1 MRELTLDDLRT
12 MMRSCA
18 GVDELVDLDSDIS
31 DIGFDDLGYDSLAL
45 LEIQSRIQREIGVKV
60 PEEGLEYMTTPA
72 ATIAWVNSLI
82 LAAAA

>member
-18 GVDELVDLDSDIS
+18 GVDELVDLDSDIA
-31 DIGFDDLGYDSLAL
+31 GLTFEDLGYDSLAL
-45 LEIQSRIQREIGVKV
+45 LELQSRIQQSWGVRV
-60 PEEGLEYMTTPA
+60 PDDALDFMVTPGG
-72 ATIAWVNSLI
+72 TVAWVNGLI